1 METYN
6 LQTIG
11 FITTFERVTRTNVK
25 RLLLDKKGKLVF
37 IVEEGQA
44 GKAIGKA
51 GMNMRKLQRLFKK
64 RIRVIEF
71 NQNPIEFVKNY
82 ITPLEVESITEKDDQ
97 ITISSQDTK
106 TKGMLIGRNK
116 QNIQELNSIVQKLF
130 KRKVIIA

>member
-11 FITTFERVTRTNVK
+11 FITTFERITRTNVK
-25 RLLLDKKGKLVF
+25 KLLLDKKGQLVF

-44 GKAIGKA
+44 GKAIGKS
-51 GMNMRKLQRLFKK
+51 GMNMRKLQRLLKK
-64 RIRVIEF
+64 RIRVVEF
-71 NQNPIEFVKNY
+71 NQDPIEFVKNY
-82 ITPLEVESITEKDDQ
+82 IAPLEVESITQKDDK
-97 ITISSQDTK
+97 IILSSQDTK

-130 KRKVIIA
+130 KREVIIA

>member
-1 METYN
+1 MEKYD

-11 FITTFERVTRTNVK
+11 FITTFERITRTNVK
-25 RLLLDKKGKLVF
+25 KLLLDKKRQLVF

-44 GKAIGKA
+44 GRAIGKS
-51 GMNMRKLQRLFKK
+51 GMNMRKLQRLLKK

-71 NQNPIEFVKNY
+71 NQDPKEFIRNY
-82 ITPLEVESITEKDDQ
+82 IAPLEVESITQKDDQ
-97 ITISSQDTK
+97 ITLSSQDTK

-116 QNIQELNSIVQKLF
+116 QNIQELDSIVQKLF